1 MAEDPMKLKHIVF
14 DCDGVLW
21 DGTNDG
27 YFLCYHTA
35 ALEAGIQLDYG
46 VARERILKNWGQSAE
61 LEVQGM
67 IPEHPGLVPQV
78 VELYRKL
85 VHSDLFLSTASLIPQ
100 ADTVLETLRHR
111 YGLSAITG
119 MNPANLQILL
129 DRFRLRPFFRH
140 AISTADHIEPHK
152 QTRTGFDL
160 ARLLELEG
168 LQPEEAL
175 VVGDA
180 LVDVEMARHQ
190 RVPLVVVLTGHL
202 TRTQAREL
210 GVGHVLPS
218 IADLPGW
225 LESQENGR

>member
-1 MAEDPMKLKHIVF
+1 MKLKHIVF

-27 YFLCYHTA
+27 YFRCYHTA
-35 ALEAGIQLDYG
+35 ALEARIQLDYG

-152 QTRTGFDL
+152 QKRTGFDL
-160 ARLLELEG
+160 ARLLESEG